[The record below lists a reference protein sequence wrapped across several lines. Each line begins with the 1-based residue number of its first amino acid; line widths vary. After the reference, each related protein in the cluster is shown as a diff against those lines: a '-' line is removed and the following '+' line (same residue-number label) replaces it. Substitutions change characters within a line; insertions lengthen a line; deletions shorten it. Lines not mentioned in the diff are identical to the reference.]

1 MHQSVMKELTDVCQF
16 LNLLLSFNFYKHAN
30 AMFLQMYEREGK
42 LDYLNISDFSF
53 YQMSLGH
60 YINPGKVVI
69 IFLKISITLL
79 DSLSKLVL
87 YFSKICM
94 LKLNPQCD
102 GIWR

>member
-1 MHQSVMKELTDVCQF
+1 MYQSVMKELTDVCQF
-16 LNLLLSFNFYKHAN
+16 LSLLLSFNFYKHAN
-30 AMFLQMYEREGK
+30 AMFLQMCEREGK

-53 YQMSLGH
+53 YQMSLEH
-60 YINPGKVVI
+60 YTNPGKVMI

-87 YFSKICM
+87 CSSKICI
-94 LKLNPQCD
+94 LKLNLQRD